1 MAKSK
6 DGQNKKKMKISTVLI
21 FFFCSIVAFTML
33 VPFVWMVSASFKLNS
48 EIFSYPVKWIPE
60 VFRTLNYEKVWQS
73 IPFLQYFLNTLKL
86 AVIITLLQLFTC
98 SLAAFAFTKLHF
110 PGRDKIFVA
119 YLATMMVPWHAIMIP
134 QFIVVKAFGMYN
146 THLSLIVLQAFSA
159 FGVFLLRQNMLSI
172 PDSLHEAAKIDGCS
186 TFGIYRKIILPL
198 SQNGLATLTVLTFN
212 SVWNDYMGHD
222 LSGQRQAENHPA
234 GTGKLPAAVF
244 RRLRCHH
251 GGYGMLRHPD
261 YHCLLHRPEVYRGGR
276 CLCRSKRLISCNSSG
291 RRTSWT
297 VTVSQEIRNRLTQRS
312 LRRTVFKG

>member
-1 MAKSK
+1 
-6 DGQNKKKMKISTVLI
+6 
-21 FFFCSIVAFTML
+21 
-33 VPFVWMVSASFKLNS
+33 MVSASFKLNS
-48 EIFSYPVKWIPE
+48 EIFSYPVKWILRHSGPH
-60 VFRTLNYEKVWQS
+60 YEKVHRAFVPA
-73 IPFLQYFLNTLKL
+73 IFLNTLKL

-198 SQNGLATLTVLTFN
+198 SQNGLATLTAPPSHAYERPYRAPMIHST
-212 SVWNDYMGHD
+212 
-222 LSGQRQAENHPA
+222 A
-234 GTGKLPAAVF
+234 TG
-244 RRLRCHH
+244 
-251 GGYGMLRHPD
+251 
-261 YHCLLHRPEVYRGGR
+261 
-276 CLCRSKRLISCNSSG
+276 
-291 RRTSWT
+291 
-297 VTVSQEIRNRLTQRS
+297 
-312 LRRTVFKG
+312 

>member
-6 DGQNKKKMKISTVLI
+6 DGQNKKKIKISTVLI

-172 PDSLHEAAKIDGCS
+172 PDSLHEAAKIDGA
-186 TFGIYRKIILPL
+186 GILRILKDVYLPL
-198 SQNGLATLTVLTFN
+198 SKPILAVISVYTIVGTWN
-212 SVWNDYMGHD
+212 SWFSALVY
-222 LSGQRQAENHPA
+222 
-234 GTGKLPAAVF
+234 LP
-244 RRLRCHH
+244 
-251 GGYGMLRHPD
+251 
-261 YHCLLHRPEVYRGGR
+261 
-276 CLCRSKRLISCNSSG
+276 
-291 RRTSWT
+291 RTDW
-297 VTVSQEIRNRLTQRS
+297 QPLQLF
-312 LRRTVFKG
+312 LRRILVESTRQVTEILTPELAAEMMRKQMSGAQLKYAMIIFTTLPILFTYPSFQKYFVKGVMLGSLKE

>member
-1 MAKSK
+1 MAKQAQQ
-6 DGQNKKKMKISTVLI
+6 QNKKKVKVSSLVI
-21 FFFCSIVAFTML
+21 FIFCCIVAFTML
-33 VPFVWMVSASFKLNS
+33 VPFVWMVSASFKVNT

-98 SLAAFAFTKLHF
+98 SLAAFAFTKLQF

-134 QFIVVKAFGMYN
+134 QFIVVKSFGMYN

-159 FGVFLLRQNMLSI
+159 FGLFLLRQNMLSI
-172 PDSLHEAAKIDGCS
+172 PGSLHEAAKIDGCS

-212 SVWNDYMGHD
+212 SVWNDYMGPMIYLD
-222 LSGQRQAENHPA
+222 SDRLKTIQLGLASFQQQFSADYGAIMA
-234 GTGKLPAAVF
+234 GTVCSVIPIII
-244 RRLRCHH
+244 
-251 GGYGMLRHPD
+251 
-261 YHCLLHRPEVYRGGR
+261 VYSIGQKYIVEGVAFA
-276 CLCRSKRLISCNSSG
+276 G
-291 RRTSWT
+291 
-297 VTVSQEIRNRLTQRS
+297 V
-312 LRRTVFKG
+312 KG